1 MNVKVIEKELMDPLA
16 EISRSQSRSKS
27 NSI

>member
-16 EISRSQSRSKS
+16 EISRIKSRSKS